1 MARLINRQ
9 IAETHGS
16 TNMFATAFLGVLD
29 PQDGRLEYL
38 NAGHDPPMVLG
49 PGGEAA
55 RLGPTGPALGLLPGL
70 EFRVAGATLAPGALF
85 CAYTDGVPEHRSA
98 AGALLARSACSRSCA
113 APAPSADARLDNLLA
128 DLDRFAAGTE
138 QADDITLLAVRRAPT
153 G

>member
-1 MARLINRQ
+1 
-9 IAETHGS
+9 
-16 TNMFATAFLGVLD
+16 MFATAFLGVLD
-29 PQDGRLEYL
+29 PRDGRLDYL

-70 EFRVAGATLAPGALF
+70 EFRVAGATLAPGALL

-98 AGALLARSACSRSCA
+98 AGAFYGEDRLLAQLA
-113 APAPSADARLDNLLA
+113 APAPSADAQLGNLLA

-153 G
+153 LAVSGTAEVTES